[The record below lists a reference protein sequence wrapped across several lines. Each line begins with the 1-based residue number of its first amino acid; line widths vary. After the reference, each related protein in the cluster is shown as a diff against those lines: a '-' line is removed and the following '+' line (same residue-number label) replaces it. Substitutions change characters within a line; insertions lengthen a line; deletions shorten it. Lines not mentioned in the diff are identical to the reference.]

1 MEDIRVLETH
11 IAKVNM
17 KTIAKYSGCYT
28 IVIALSLVAIFGCS
42 CNRSGSGTDPL
53 AGWKVDFK
61 EQPNQAI
68 SKDYEAYIKSLP
80 PEERKFAVAGQFFE
94 DGTGQHAL
102 VVEVA
107 LDGTD
112 WSHVLFYDKQNKRV
126 RVIKYVS
133 GRYRS

>member
-1 MEDIRVLETH
+1 
-11 IAKVNM
+11 M
-17 KTIAKYSGCYT
+17 KTIARYSSCYT
-28 IVIALSLVAIFGCS
+28 ITLALSLAAIFGCS
-42 CNRSGSGTDPL
+42 CNGSKHETDPL

-68 SKDYEAYIKSLP
+68 VDDCDNYIKSLP
-80 PEERKFAVAGQFFE
+80 PEERKFAVTGQFFE

-102 VVEVA
+102 VVGVA

-126 RVIKYVS
+126 KLIKYVS